1 MKTMKIWRLA
11 FAMLAAFSLASCSS
25 ESKDG
30 DWDPMVWKA
39 EVPVQTTDKVY
50 NVSEDG
56 ETIIFHALTIPNL
69 GFPKPRLMESQS
81 FRPIWTK

>member
-1 MKTMKIWRLA
+1 MKTMKIWRNI
-11 FAMLAAFSLASCSS
+11 FMMLAAFSLASCSS

-56 ETIIFHALTIPNL
+56 ETIIFSCTIQNH
-69 GFPKPRLMESQS
+69 GSPKPRLMESQS